1 MQIKKMKNK
10 PSTTSEQA
18 YLLSISNLMQK
29 SLTNDIINI
38 TTGEI
43 SLFEKLTFD

>member
-10 PSTTSEQA
+10 PTTTGEQA

-29 SLTNDIINI
+29 KKKKSY
-38 TTGEI
+38 
-43 SLFEKLTFD
+43 K